1 MSDPWGVSGPDFAW
15 LYAWLAFL
23 PFLAAGMYALW
34 LRRGTGPLEVP
45 GVHHLAALAGGSDR
59 VTDTAVA
66 GLLERHGLRPDSR
79 GRLHP
84 VRPVPADPFERA
96 IVALVRGNR
105 IGLRELRSKMARHE
119 VVQELRADLQ
129 RRGLQ
134 VAENRRRLG
143 WRCAMAVYVAVL
155 ALGIARL
162 ANAVPLKRPVAILV
176 VLMVCVV
183 GALGLIV
190 WLQLPD
196 RSGRA
201 TTQGTLALRYGDWDR
216 ELGRTATGQV
226 ALHGFRAYPDP
237 VIAAALSTTG
247 DTRGNRFTGMVGS
260 SGSEGAY
267 IPAGSSCG
275 GGGSSCSSGGSSC
288 GGGGGGGCGG

>member
-1 MSDPWGVSGPDFAW
+1 MSDPWGISGPDFAW
-15 LYAWLAFL
+15 LAFL
-23 PFLAAGMYALW
+23 P
-34 LRRGTGPLEVP
+34 
-45 GVHHLAALAGGSDR
+45 
-59 VTDTAVA
+59 
-66 GLLERHGLRPDSR
+66 LLERHG
-79 GRLHP
+79 
-84 VRPVPADPFERA
+84 
-96 IVALVRGNR
+96 
-105 IGLRELRSKMARHE
+105 
-119 VVQELRADLQ
+119 LQ

-176 VLMVCVV
+176 VLMVGVV

-201 TTQGTLALRYGDWDR
+201 TTQGTLALRYGDGDR
-216 ELGRTATGQV
+216 EPGRTAAGRV
-226 ALHGFRAYPDP
+226 ALYGFGAHPDP
-237 VIAAALSTTG
+237 AIAAVLGKTG

-260 SGSEGAY
+260 SCSGGTY
-267 IPAGSSCG
+267 IAAGSSCG
-275 GGGSSCSSGGSSC
+275 GGGSSC
-288 GGGGGGGCGG
+288 GGGGGCGG